1 MVAPTLTA
9 NQTGN
14 PFVEVFF
21 PSYPAGTASVRIE
34 RLSENRVWPVR
45 GGINISPGVAV
56 LDFEVPFQTSA
67 AYRAEVFNSVGAS
80 LGYTESAEIIVN
92 ESRTIVHQ
100 PLAPQLWTPV
110 RKLAGTASTITR
122 PSEADLTRVE
132 GSGIPKVI
140 GTNRHGVEDMP
151 FVMHVDNEA
160 DADTLQDMLGAYE
173 TQQIPVLCIRTPGPM
188 RIPRTFFAY
197 VPELPERRI
206 SSLSTD
212 FEFTFSATEV
222 QPPFPG
228 LSTPLLTYDDLD
240 AAFATYTA
248 LDAAFSTYTDRDRAY
263 YLAGTA

>member
-9 NQTGN
+9 NQAGN
-14 PFVEVFF
+14 PFVEVYF
-21 PSYPAGTASVRIE
+21 PSYPAGTASVRVE
-34 RLSENRVWPVR
+34 RLSENRIWPVR
-45 GGINISPGVAV
+45 GGVNIAPGVAV

-67 AYRAEVFNSVGAS
+67 AYRAEVFNASGQS

-100 PLAPQLWTPV
+100 PLVPQLWTSV
-110 RKLAGTASTITR
+110 FKLAGTAVTIER
-122 PSEADLTRVE
+122 PSDSELAYIE

-140 GTNRHGVEDMP
+140 GSTRHGVEEMP
-151 FVMHVDNEA
+151 FRLLVDNEA
-160 DADTLQDMLGAYE
+160 DADMLQSTLGAYE
-173 TQQIPVLCIRTPGPM
+173 TQQLPVLVIRTPGPV
-188 RIPRTFFAY
+188 RIPRTFFAHI
-197 VPELPERRI
+197 PNLSERRI
-206 SSLSTD
+206 SSLSQD
-212 FEFTFSATEV
+212 FEFTFTATEV

-248 LDAAFSTYTDRDRAY
+248 LDAAFATYTARDRAY